1 MRELEQAGR
10 DTTKFM
16 NASLDVWPII
26 NVPKE
31 IIQLVQ
37 GHEMG
42 EKDKYKP
49 SDYAI
54 GVASLLTGGTV
65 KTIGKVVGTV
75 EDIEKKAKNLEKAAK
90 FTGKTI
96 GKINKHDIPNV
107 YKKEF

>member
-10 DTTKFM
+10 NTTKFM
-16 NASLDVWPII
+16 NVSLDVWPII

-49 SDYAI
+49 SDYAM
-54 GVASLLTGGTV
+54 GVASVLTG
-65 KTIGKVVGTV
+65 
-75 EDIEKKAKNLEKAAK
+75 
-90 FTGKTI
+90 
-96 GKINKHDIPNV
+96 
-107 YKKEF
+107 